1 MSTSFERRVQRLRAH
16 VLKNESDSLKDR
28 TVAELKALAKER
40 GIEGYGSMKR
50 EELLAGLRGE

>member
-1 MSTSFERRVQRLRAH
+1 MSTSFQRRVQRLRAH

-40 GIEGYGSMKR
+40 GIEGYSSMKR